1 MVEARAITRY
11 IRMSP
16 QKARLV
22 LDLIRGKLAD
32 EAIQTLRLTPRRAAK
47 EIEKCL
53 RSAIAN
59 AEQKSEN
66 LDVDQLLISKCWVN
80 EGPRWKRIRPAPFGR
95 AYRYQRRT
103 AHITIYVSGEEEQP
117 RPAGAKRKAAAKA
130 SPPSGAGRE
139 APRPESGK
147 LAAKVGKA
155 KPEKAAE
162 AGRPKKEPGAKP
174 DKSKTEAGKGASG
187 KARGDKS

>member
-11 IRMSP
+11 LRMSP

-22 LDLIRGKLAD
+22 LDLIRGKMAD
-32 EAIQTLRLTPRRAAK
+32 QAIQMLRLTPKRAAK

-80 EGPRWKRIRPAPFGR
+80 EGPRWKRVRPAPFGR

-103 AHITIYVSGEEEQP
+103 SHITIYVSGEEEQP
-117 RPAGAKRKAAAKA
+117 RPAGAKPKAGAKAAPAA
-130 SPPSGAGRE
+130 GAGRE
-139 APRPESGK
+139 APRPGAGK
-147 LAAKVGKA
+147 PAVKVGKA
-155 KPEKAAE
+155 KSEKAE
-162 AGRPKKEPGAKP
+162 AARPKKEPAAKP
-174 DKSKTEAGKGASG
+174 EKGKAESGKGAPG
-187 KARGDKS
+187 KDKGDKS